1 MISRQPVTP
10 VLGPCTYYKPI
21 KVKSVEIEEALKAEH
36 VLEVASDTQLC
47 ARTEGVTRA
56 NAPKDRNL
64 VMLRE
69 VVG

>member
-1 MISRQPVTP
+1 M
-10 VLGPCTYYKPI
+10 
-21 KVKSVEIEEALKAEH
+21 EIEEALKAEH